1 MSERLLGLYE
11 KLILRRP
18 VVAIL
23 AVILIAVVMAFG
35 LVGLKLDASL
45 DSLTLENDNAL
56 ADYRESIQRYGSS
69 DFLVVTYKPH
79 DGDLFDDKS
88 LQTLQEMNDVLRGID
103 GIGEVTSIL
112 DVPLLYSP
120 KIQVEQL
127 KEAPRTL
134 LQPDVDRDMVRQEFL
149 TSPVYRDLVMSEDAK
164 TTIVL
169 VEIELDKKYQ
179 DLVKQRDTLRIKRD
193 TEGLAPEEVAELEAV
208 SQEFLDY
215 RTVRAAKEQI
225 RVAEIREKMAPFK
238 DDAEIFLGGLSM
250 ITADMVDFIKSDL
263 NVFGVGI
270 LLFIIITLAIIFR
283 QLRWV
288 LLPLATCILCVEIIL
303 GYLGWVDWR
312 MTVVS
317 SNFVSL
323 LLIITL
329 ALTIHLIVR
338 YRELLRQFPDKE
350 QLELVRDTVK
360 SMARPCFYTM
370 LTTVV
375 AFSSL
380 VLSDIRPVIDFGWMM
395 TIGLVLSL
403 IVAFVVIPAGIMIC
417 GKSESKGKN
426 DDAASVTL
434 GFSRFTENH
443 GGMVLVL
450 SLAAAIISAWGISR
464 LQVENHFIDYFHS
477 DTEIYQGLSLI
488 DNKLGGTIPLDII
501 INAPAKVDDGSLS
514 YEDILAEGGDDAP
527 AAEEAPAADDPYGD
541 PFAGMYA
548 DSGDDEAADAEE
560 EAIEEASGGDPFA
573 GMYADSGDDEVAD
586 AEEDAIEAASGG
598 DPFAGMYADSDEGEA
613 VADIAEAKAEPTAD
627 PYGDPFAGMYA
638 DSDEGEVVADI
649 VEAKEET
656 EATVDPYGD
665 PFAGMYA
672 DSGEG
677 ESGGD
682 SVGESEAEAV
692 IDDESEEMEIIED
705 SYWLTRDGIEDLEK
719 LHHYLDS
726 LPEVGKV
733 SSLVT
738 IADVYSELVGHK
750 ISDLELALM
759 SLLMSPKNADF
770 LLWPY
775 VDERNNQSRITVR
788 IKDSVGDLD
797 RSALLEKIHRFAI
810 DEAGFKEDQVEFTG
824 LMVLYNNMLQSL
836 FHSQILTMGMVFL
849 CIMAMFLVLF
859 RSLTVSIIAILPNLL
874 AAGVVL
880 GVMGIAGIPLDMM
893 TITIAAI
900 TVGIGVDHDIHYI
913 TRFKKE
919 FAIDNDYIASMH
931 RAHASIGRAL
941 FYTAVTIIVG
951 FSILTLSNFIPS
963 VYFGLLTGLAMIA
976 ALFASMTLLPKLIL
990 VFKPF
995 KAEKV

>member
-1 MSERLLGLYE
+1 MSERLLEIYE

-18 VVAIL
+18 MSAIL
-23 AVILIAVVMAFG
+23 AMILIAVVMAFG
-35 LVGLKLDASL
+35 LPGLKLDASL

-56 ADYRESIQRYGSS
+56 AEYRESVQRYGGS

-79 DGDLFDDKS
+79 KGDLFDDEN
-88 LQTLQEMNDVLRGID
+88 LNTLKEINDGLRGIE
-103 GIGEVTSIL
+103 GIGKVTSIL

-120 KIQVEQL
+120 KIKVEAL

-134 LQPDVDRDMVRQEFL
+134 LQPDVDRDLVRQEFL
-149 TSPVYRDLVMSEDAK
+149 TSPVYRDLVLSPDAK

-169 VEIELDKKYQ
+169 VEMILDKKYQ
-179 DLVKQRDTLRIKRD
+179 ELVKQRDTLRIKLD
-193 TEGLAPEEVAELEAV
+193 TEGLSSKEATELKTV
-208 SQEFLDY
+208 SQNFLDY
-215 RTVRAAKEQI
+215 RTVRAAKEKI

-263 NVFGVGI
+263 NVFSAGI
-270 LLFIIITLAIIFR
+270 VLFIIITLAIIFR
-283 QLRWV
+283 ELRWV
-288 LLPLATCILCVEIIL
+288 MLPLATCVLCVELIL
-303 GYLGWVDWR
+303 GYLGWIDWR

-338 YRELLRQFPDKE
+338 YRELYRQFPNNE

-403 IVAFVVIPAGIMIC
+403 VVSFIIIPAGMMVC
-417 GKSESKGKN
+417 GKGKKNGGVSSDSVSN
-426 DDAASVTL
+426 DGEGRHGHHDVSGVTH

-443 GGMVLVL
+443 GGLVL
-450 SLAAAIISAWGISR
+450 GLSLTVAIVSAWGISR
-464 LQVENHFIDYFHS
+464 LQVENHFIEYFHS
-477 DTEIYQGLSLI
+477 DTEIYQGLLLI
-488 DNKLGGTIPLDII
+488 DNELGGTIPLDII
-501 INAPAKVDDGSLS
+501 IDAPPQVDDGSLS
-514 YEDILAEGGDDAP
+514 FEDIMGEEDDV
-527 AAEEAPAADDPYGD
+527 
-541 PFAGMYA
+541 
-548 DSGDDEAADAEE
+548 EE
-560 EAIEEASGGDPFA
+560 EVP
-573 GMYADSGDDEVAD
+573 
-586 AEEDAIEAASGG
+586 ED
-598 DPFAGMYADSDEGEA
+598 M
-613 VADIAEAKAEPTAD
+613 D

-638 DSDEGEVVADI
+638 DSDEGEAAGA
-649 VEAKEET
+649 ELAEGAKEEG
-656 EATVDPYGD
+656 AAADPYGD
-665 PFAGMYA
+665 PFAGMYE
-672 DSGEG
+672 DSDEG
-677 ESGGD
+677 EVVDAGAEEEDVAADPYGD
-682 SVGESEAEAV
+682 PFAGMYEDSDEPEGDVVAESAA
-692 IDDESEEMEIIED
+692 DDEAFFEEESGDFDVIED
-705 SYWLTRDGIEDLEK
+705 SYWLTRAGIEDLEK
-719 LHHYLDS
+719 LHAYLET

-738 IADVYSELVGHK
+738 VADVYSELVGHK
-750 ISDLELALM
+750 ISDLELGLM
-759 SLLMSPKNADF
+759 SLLMSPENADF

-775 VDERNNQSRITVR
+775 VDERKNQSRITMR
-788 IKDSVGDLD
+788 IKDSMDDLD
-797 RSALLEKIHRFAI
+797 RSDLLEKIHRFAI
-810 DEAGFKEDQVEFTG
+810 DEAGFEEEKVHFTG

-836 FHSQILTMGMVFL
+836 FRSQILTMGIVFL
-849 CIMAMFLVLF
+849 CIMGMFLVLF
-859 RSLTVSIIAILPNLL
+859 RSLSVSVIAILPNLL

-880 GVMGIAGIPLDMM
+880 GFMGIAGIPLDMM

-919 FAIDNDYIASMH
+919 FAIDHDYIASMH

-941 FYTAVTIIVG
+941 LYTAVTIIVG

-963 VYFGLLTGLAMIA
+963 VYFGLLTALAMLS
-976 ALFASMTLLPKLIL
+976 ALLASMTLLPKLIL

-995 KAEKV
+995 K

>member
-1 MSERLLGLYE
+1 MSERLLEIYE

-18 VVAIL
+18 MSAIL
-23 AVILIAVVMAFG
+23 AMILIAVVMAFG
-35 LVGLKLDASL
+35 LPGLKLDASL

-56 ADYRESIQRYGSS
+56 AEYRESVQRYGGS

-79 DGDLFDDKS
+79 KGDLFDDEN
-88 LQTLQEMNDVLRGID
+88 LNTLKEINDGLRGIE
-103 GIGEVTSIL
+103 GIGKVTSIL

-120 KIQVEQL
+120 KIKVEAL

-134 LQPDVDRDMVRQEFL
+134 LQPDVDRDLVRQEFL
-149 TSPVYRDLVMSEDAK
+149 TSPVYRDLVLSPDAK

-169 VEIELDKKYQ
+169 VEMILDKKYQ
-179 DLVKQRDTLRIKRD
+179 ELVKQRDTLRIKLD
-193 TEGLAPEEVAELEAV
+193 TEGLSSKEATELKAV
-208 SQEFLDY
+208 SQNFLDY
-215 RTVRAAKEQI
+215 RTVRAAKEKI

-263 NVFGVGI
+263 NVFSAGI
-270 LLFIIITLAIIFR
+270 VLFIIITLAIIFR
-283 QLRWV
+283 ELRWV
-288 LLPLATCILCVEIIL
+288 MLPLATCVLCVELIL
-303 GYLGWVDWR
+303 GYLGWIDWR

-338 YRELLRQFPDKE
+338 YRELYRQFPNNE

-403 IVAFVVIPAGIMIC
+403 VVSFIIIPAGMMVC
-417 GKSESKGKN
+417 GKGKKNGGVSSDSVSN
-426 DDAASVTL
+426 DGEGRHGHHDVSGVTH

-443 GGMVLVL
+443 GGLVL
-450 SLAAAIISAWGISR
+450 GLSLTVAIVSAWGISR
-464 LQVENHFIDYFHS
+464 LQVENHFIEYFHS
-477 DTEIYQGLSLI
+477 DTEIYQGLLLI
-488 DNKLGGTIPLDII
+488 DNELGGTIPLDII
-501 INAPAKVDDGSLS
+501 IDAPPQVDDGSLS
-514 YEDILAEGGDDAP
+514 FEDIMG
-527 AAEEAPAADDPYGD
+527 EED
-541 PFAGMYA
+541 
-548 DSGDDEAADAEE
+548 DAEE
-560 EAIEEASGGDPFA
+560 EVP
-573 GMYADSGDDEVAD
+573 
-586 AEEDAIEAASGG
+586 ED
-598 DPFAGMYADSDEGEA
+598 M
-613 VADIAEAKAEPTAD
+613 D

-638 DSDEGEVVADI
+638 DSDEGEAAGA
-649 VEAKEET
+649 ELAEGAKEEG
-656 EATVDPYGD
+656 AAADPYGD
-665 PFAGMYA
+665 PFAGMYE
-672 DSGEG
+672 DSDEG
-677 ESGGD
+677 EVVDAGAEEEDVAADPYGD
-682 SVGESEAEAV
+682 PFAGMYEDSDEPEGDVVAESAA
-692 IDDESEEMEIIED
+692 DDEAFFEEESGDFDVIED
-705 SYWLTRDGIEDLEK
+705 SYWLTRAGIEDLEK
-719 LHHYLDS
+719 LHAYLET

-738 IADVYSELVGHK
+738 VADVYSELVGHK
-750 ISDLELALM
+750 ISDLELGLM
-759 SLLMSPKNADF
+759 SLLMSPENADF

-775 VDERNNQSRITVR
+775 VDERKNQSRITMR
-788 IKDSVGDLD
+788 IKDSMDDLD
-797 RSALLEKIHRFAI
+797 RSELLEKIHRFAI
-810 DEAGFKEDQVEFTG
+810 DEAGFEEEQVHFTG

-836 FHSQILTMGMVFL
+836 FRSQILTMGIVFL
-849 CIMAMFLVLF
+849 CIMGMFLVLF
-859 RSLTVSIIAILPNLL
+859 RSLSVSVIAILPNLL

-880 GVMGIAGIPLDMM
+880 GFMGIAGIPLDMM

-919 FAIDNDYIASMH
+919 FAIDHDYIASMH

-941 FYTAVTIIVG
+941 LYTAVTIIVG

-963 VYFGLLTGLAMIA
+963 VYFGLLTALAMLS
-976 ALFASMTLLPKLIL
+976 ALLASMTLLPKLIL

-995 KAEKV
+995 K

>member
-1 MSERLLGLYE
+1 MSERLLEIYE

-18 VVAIL
+18 MSAIL
-23 AVILIAVVMAFG
+23 AMILIAVVMAFG
-35 LVGLKLDASL
+35 LPGLKLDASL

-56 ADYRESIQRYGSS
+56 AEYRESVQRYGGS

-79 DGDLFDDKS
+79 KGDLFDDEN
-88 LQTLQEMNDVLRGID
+88 LNTLKEINDGLRGIE
-103 GIGEVTSIL
+103 GIGKVTSIL

-120 KIQVEQL
+120 KIKVEAL

-134 LQPDVDRDMVRQEFL
+134 LQPDVDRDLVRQEFL
-149 TSPVYRDLVMSEDAK
+149 TSPVYRDLVLSPDAK

-169 VEIELDKKYQ
+169 VEMILDKKYQ
-179 DLVKQRDTLRIKRD
+179 ELVKQRDTLRIKLD
-193 TEGLAPEEVAELEAV
+193 TEGLSSKEATELKAV
-208 SQEFLDY
+208 SQNFLDY
-215 RTVRAAKEQI
+215 RTVRAAKEKI

-263 NVFGVGI
+263 NVFSAGI
-270 LLFIIITLAIIFR
+270 VLFIIITLAIIFR
-283 QLRWV
+283 ELRWV
-288 LLPLATCILCVEIIL
+288 MLPLATCVLCVELIL
-303 GYLGWVDWR
+303 GYLGWIDWR

-338 YRELLRQFPDKE
+338 YRELYRQFPNNE

-403 IVAFVVIPAGIMIC
+403 VVSFIIIPAGMMVC
-417 GKSESKGKN
+417 GKGKKNGGVSSDSVSN
-426 DDAASVTL
+426 DGEGRHGHHDVSGVTH

-443 GGMVLVL
+443 GGLVL
-450 SLAAAIISAWGISR
+450 GLSLTVAIVSAWGISR
-464 LQVENHFIDYFHS
+464 LQVENHFIEYFHS
-477 DTEIYQGLSLI
+477 DTEIYQGLLLI
-488 DNKLGGTIPLDII
+488 DNELGGTIPLDII
-501 INAPAKVDDGSLS
+501 IDAPPQVDDESLS
-514 YEDILAEGGDDAP
+514 FEDIMG
-527 AAEEAPAADDPYGD
+527 EED
-541 PFAGMYA
+541 
-548 DSGDDEAADAEE
+548 DAEE
-560 EAIEEASGGDPFA
+560 EVP
-573 GMYADSGDDEVAD
+573 
-586 AEEDAIEAASGG
+586 ED
-598 DPFAGMYADSDEGEA
+598 M
-613 VADIAEAKAEPTAD
+613 D

-638 DSDEGEVVADI
+638 DSDEGEAAGA
-649 VEAKEET
+649 ELAEGAKEEG
-656 EATVDPYGD
+656 AAADPYGD
-665 PFAGMYA
+665 PFAGMYE
-672 DSGEG
+672 DSDEG
-677 ESGGD
+677 EVVDAGAEEEDVAADPYGD
-682 SVGESEAEAV
+682 PFAGMYEDSDEPEGDVVAESAA
-692 IDDESEEMEIIED
+692 DDEAFFEEESGDFDVIED
-705 SYWLTRDGIEDLEK
+705 SYWLTRAGIEDLEK
-719 LHHYLDS
+719 LHAYLET

-738 IADVYSELVGHK
+738 VADVYSELVGHK
-750 ISDLELALM
+750 ISDLELGLM
-759 SLLMSPKNADF
+759 SLLMSPENADF

-775 VDERNNQSRITVR
+775 VDERKNQSRITMR
-788 IKDSVGDLD
+788 IKDSMDDLD
-797 RSALLEKIHRFAI
+797 RSELLEKIHRFAI
-810 DEAGFKEDQVEFTG
+810 DEAGFEEEQVHFTG

-836 FHSQILTMGMVFL
+836 FRSQILTMGIVFL
-849 CIMAMFLVLF
+849 CIMGMFLVLF
-859 RSLTVSIIAILPNLL
+859 RSLSVSVIAILPNLL

-880 GVMGIAGIPLDMM
+880 GFMGIAGIPLDMM

-919 FAIDNDYIASMH
+919 FAIDHDYIASMH

-941 FYTAVTIIVG
+941 LYTAVTIIVG

-963 VYFGLLTGLAMIA
+963 VYFGLLTALAMLS
-976 ALFASMTLLPKLIL
+976 ALLASMTLLPKLIL

-995 KAEKV
+995 K

>member
-1 MSERLLGLYE
+1 MSERLLEIYE

-23 AVILIAVVMAFG
+23 AMTLIAVFMAFG

-56 ADYRESIQRYGSS
+56 AEYRESVQRYGGS

-79 DGDLFDDKS
+79 KGDLFDDEN
-88 LQTLQEMNDVLRGID
+88 LNTLKKINDELRGIE

-120 KIQVEQL
+120 KIKVEAL

-134 LQPDVDRDMVRQEFL
+134 LQPDVDRDLVRQEFL
-149 TSPVYRDLVMSEDAK
+149 TSPVYRDLVLSPDAK

-169 VEIELDKKYQ
+169 VEMTLDKRYQ
-179 DLVKQRDTLRIKRD
+179 KLVKQRDTLRIKRD
-193 TEGLAPEEVAELEAV
+193 TEGLSSEEAAELKTV
-208 SQEFLDY
+208 SQDFLDY
-215 RTVRAAKEQI
+215 RTVRAAKEKI

-250 ITADMVDFIKSDL
+250 ITADMVAFIKSDL
-263 NVFGVGI
+263 NIFGVGI
-270 LLFIIITLAIIFR
+270 VLFIIITLAIIFR
-283 QLRWV
+283 ELRWV
-288 LLPLATCILCVEIIL
+288 MLPLATCVLCVELML
-303 GYLGWVDWR
+303 GYLGWIDWR

-338 YRELLRQFPDKE
+338 YRELYHQFPNKE

-403 IVAFVVIPAGIMIC
+403 VVAFVIIPAGMMVC
-417 GKSESKGKN
+417 GKGKKKGGVSSNDESGDKN
-426 DDAASVTL
+426 HDASGVTL
-434 GFSRFTENH
+434 CFSRFTENH
-443 GGMVLVL
+443 GGLVLGL
-450 SLAAAIISAWGISR
+450 SLAAAIVSAWGISR
-464 LQVENHFIDYFHS
+464 LQVENHFIEYFHS
-477 DTEIYQGLSLI
+477 DTEIYQGLLLI
-488 DNKLGGTIPLDII
+488 DNELGGTIPLDII
-501 INAPAKVDDGSLS
+501 IDAPTQVDDGSLS
-514 YEDILAEGGDDAP
+514 YEDIMG
-527 AAEEAPAADDPYGD
+527 
-541 PFAGMYA
+541 
-548 DSGDDEAADAEE
+548 
-560 EAIEEASGGDPFA
+560 
-573 GMYADSGDDEVAD
+573 
-586 AEEDAIEAASGG
+586 EED
-598 DPFAGMYADSDEGEA
+598 GEA
-613 VADIAEAKAEPTAD
+613 DEEVPADMD

-638 DSDEGEVVADI
+638 DSDEGEAAGA
-649 VEAKEET
+649 ELEESAEEEGT
-656 EATVDPYGD
+656 AADPYGD
-665 PFAGMYA
+665 PFAGMYEDSDEGEVVDVGPGEEDTA
-672 DSGEG
+672 AADPYGDPFAGMYEDSDEPEGDVVAEPAVDDEAFFEEDSGDFE
-677 ESGGD
+677 
-682 SVGESEAEAV
+682 V
-692 IDDESEEMEIIED
+692 IED
-705 SYWLTRDGIEDLEK
+705 SYWLTRTGIEDLEK
-719 LHHYLDS
+719 LHAYLET

-738 IADVYSELVGHK
+738 VADVYSELVGHK
-750 ISDLELALM
+750 ISDLELGLM
-759 SLLMSPKNADF
+759 SLLMSPENADF

-775 VDERNNQSRITVR
+775 VDERKNQSRITMR
-788 IKDSVGDLD
+788 IKDSMGDLD
-797 RSALLEKIHRFAI
+797 RSELLKKIHRFAI
-810 DEAGFKEDQVEFTG
+810 DEAGFEEDQVHFTG

-836 FHSQILTMGMVFL
+836 FRSQILTMGMVFL
-849 CIMAMFLVLF
+849 CILGMFLVLF
-859 RSLTVSIIAILPNLL
+859 RSLSVSIIAILPNLL

-919 FAIDNDYIASMH
+919 FAIDHDYIASMH

-951 FSILTLSNFIPS
+951 FSILTLSSFIPS
-963 VYFGLLTGLAMIA
+963 VYFGLLTGLAMFA
-976 ALFASMTLLPKLIL
+976 ALLASMTLLPKLIL

-995 KAEKV
+995 KTEKV

>member
-1 MSERLLGLYE
+1 MSEKLLGIYE

-18 VVAIL
+18 VLAIL
-23 AVILIAVVMAFG
+23 AIVLIAVVMAFG

-45 DSLTLENDNAL
+45 DSLTLENDNDL
-56 ADYRESIQRYGSS
+56 AAYREEIQRYGSS

-79 DGDLFDDKS
+79 KGDLFDDGN
-88 LQTLQEMNDVLRGID
+88 LQTLKELSDVLRGIE
-103 GIGEVTSIL
+103 GVGEVTSIL

-149 TSPVYRDLVMSEDAK
+149 TSPIYRDLVMSDDAK

-169 VEIELDKKYQ
+169 VEIQLDKKYQ
-179 DLVKQRDTLRIKRD
+179 ELVKQRDTLRIKRD
-193 TEGLAPEEVAELEAV
+193 REGLSLGEAAELETV
-208 SQEFLDY
+208 SQNYLDH
-215 RTVRAAKEQI
+215 RTVRAAKEQK

-250 ITADMVDFIKSDL
+250 ITADMVDFIESDL
-263 NVFGVGI
+263 NVFGVGM
-270 LLFIIITLAIIFR
+270 LLFMIITLAIIFR

-288 LLPLATCILCVEIIL
+288 LLPLATCILCVGIIL
-303 GYLGWVDWR
+303 GYLGWIDWR
-312 MTVVS
+312 MTIVS

-338 YRELLRQFPDKE
+338 YRELNRQFPNKE

-380 VLSDIRPVIDFGWMM
+380 VLSDIRPVIDLGWMM

-403 IVAFVVIPAGIMIC
+403 VVAFVIIPAGIMIC
-417 GKSESKGKN
+417 GKGPNHGKN

-443 GGMVLVL
+443 GGLVLGL

-477 DTEIYQGLSLI
+477 DSEIYKGLSLI

-514 YEDILAEGGDDAP
+514 YEEILAGEGGETDS
-527 AAEEAPAADDPYGD
+527 EEAPATDDPYGD

-548 DSGDDEAADAEE
+548 DSGDDDVVDAEE
-560 EAIEEASGGDPFA
+560 EAIEAASGGDPFA
-573 GMYADSGDDEVAD
+573 GMYADSGDDEVTD

-656 EATVDPYGD
+656 ETTVDPYGD

-677 ESGGD
+677 GSE
-682 SVGESEAEAV
+682 GEGEAEAV

-705 SYWLTRDGIEDLEK
+705 SYWLTRDGIDDLEK
-719 LHHYLDS
+719 LHRYLDT
-726 LPEVGKV
+726 LPELGMVR
-733 SSLVT
+733 SLVT

-750 ISDLELALM
+750 ISDLELGLM

-775 VDERNNQSRITVR
+775 IDEQHNQSRITVR
-788 IKDSVGDLD
+788 IIDSMSGLD
-797 RSALLEKIHRFAI
+797 RSALLEKIKRFAI
-810 DEAGFKEDQVEFTG
+810 DEAGFKEEQVEFTG

-836 FHSQILTMGMVFL
+836 FHSLILTMGAVFL

-893 TITIAAI
+893 TISIAAI

-941 FYTAVTIIVG
+941 FYTALTIIIG

>member
-1 MSERLLGLYE
+1 MSERLLEIYE

-18 VVAIL
+18 MSAIL
-23 AVILIAVVMAFG
+23 AMILIAVVMAFG
-35 LVGLKLDASL
+35 LPGLKLDASL

-56 ADYRESIQRYGSS
+56 AEYRESVQRYGGS

-79 DGDLFDDKS
+79 KGDLFDDEN
-88 LQTLQEMNDVLRGID
+88 LNTLKEINDGLRGIE
-103 GIGEVTSIL
+103 GIGKVTSIL

-120 KIQVEQL
+120 KIKVEAL

-134 LQPDVDRDMVRQEFL
+134 LQPDVDRDLVRQEFL
-149 TSPVYRDLVMSEDAK
+149 TSPVYRDLVLSPDAK

-169 VEIELDKKYQ
+169 VEMILDKKYQ
-179 DLVKQRDTLRIKRD
+179 ELVKQRDTLRIKLD
-193 TEGLAPEEVAELEAV
+193 TEGLSSKEATELKTV
-208 SQEFLDY
+208 SQNFLDY
-215 RTVRAAKEQI
+215 RTVRAAKEKI

-263 NVFGVGI
+263 NVFSAGI
-270 LLFIIITLAIIFR
+270 VLFIIITLAIIFR
-283 QLRWV
+283 ELRWV
-288 LLPLATCILCVEIIL
+288 MLPLATCVLCVELIL
-303 GYLGWVDWR
+303 GYLGWIDWR

-338 YRELLRQFPDKE
+338 YRELYRQFPNNE

-403 IVAFVVIPAGIMIC
+403 VVSFIIIPAGMMVC
-417 GKSESKGKN
+417 GKGKKNGGVSSDSVSN
-426 DDAASVTL
+426 DGEGRHGHHDVSGVTH

-443 GGMVLVL
+443 GGLVL
-450 SLAAAIISAWGISR
+450 GLSLTVAIVSAWGISR
-464 LQVENHFIDYFHS
+464 LQVENHFIEYFHS
-477 DTEIYQGLSLI
+477 DTEIYQGLLLI
-488 DNKLGGTIPLDII
+488 DNELGGTIPLDII
-501 INAPAKVDDGSLS
+501 IDAPPQVDDGSLS
-514 YEDILAEGGDDAP
+514 FEDIMG
-527 AAEEAPAADDPYGD
+527 EED
-541 PFAGMYA
+541 
-548 DSGDDEAADAEE
+548 DAEE
-560 EAIEEASGGDPFA
+560 EVP
-573 GMYADSGDDEVAD
+573 
-586 AEEDAIEAASGG
+586 ED
-598 DPFAGMYADSDEGEA
+598 M
-613 VADIAEAKAEPTAD
+613 D

-638 DSDEGEVVADI
+638 DSDEGEAAGA
-649 VEAKEET
+649 ELAEGAKEEG
-656 EATVDPYGD
+656 AAADPYGD
-665 PFAGMYA
+665 PFAGMYE
-672 DSGEG
+672 DSDEG
-677 ESGGD
+677 EVVDAGAEEEDVAADPYGD
-682 SVGESEAEAV
+682 PFAGMYEDSDEPEGDVVAESAA
-692 IDDESEEMEIIED
+692 DDEAFFEEESGDFDVIED
-705 SYWLTRDGIEDLEK
+705 SYWLTRAGIEDLEK
-719 LHHYLDS
+719 LHAYLET

-738 IADVYSELVGHK
+738 VADVYSELVGHK
-750 ISDLELALM
+750 ISDLELGLM
-759 SLLMSPKNADF
+759 SLLMSPENADF

-775 VDERNNQSRITVR
+775 VDERKNQSRITMR
-788 IKDSVGDLD
+788 IKDSMDDLD
-797 RSALLEKIHRFAI
+797 RSELLEKIHRFAI
-810 DEAGFKEDQVEFTG
+810 DEAGFEEEQVHFTG

-836 FHSQILTMGMVFL
+836 FRSQILTMGIVFL
-849 CIMAMFLVLF
+849 CIMGMFLVLF
-859 RSLTVSIIAILPNLL
+859 RSLSVSVIAILPNLL

-880 GVMGIAGIPLDMM
+880 GFMGIAGIPLDMM

-919 FAIDNDYIASMH
+919 FAIDHDYIASMH

-941 FYTAVTIIVG
+941 LYTAVTIIVG

-963 VYFGLLTGLAMIA
+963 VYFGLLTALAMLS
-976 ALFASMTLLPKLIL
+976 ALLASMTLLPKLIL

-995 KAEKV
+995 K

>member
-1 MSERLLGLYE
+1 MSERLLGIYE

-18 VVAIL
+18 VLAIL
-23 AVILIAVVMAFG
+23 AIVLIAVVMAFG

-45 DSLTLENDNAL
+45 DSLTLENDDAL

-79 DGDLFDDKS
+79 NGDLFDDES
-88 LQTLQEMNDVLRGID
+88 LQTLKEMSDALRGIE

-112 DVPLLYSP
+112 NVPLLYSP
-120 KIQVEQL
+120 KIKVEQL

-149 TSPVYRDLVMSEDAK
+149 TSPVYRDLVISEDAK

-169 VEIELDKKYQ
+169 VEIQLDKKYQ
-179 DLVKQRDTLRIKRD
+179 ALVKQRDTLRIKRD
-193 TEGLAPEEVAELEAV
+193 TEGLSLEEAAELKVV
-208 SQEFLDY
+208 SQNFLDY

-250 ITADMVDFIKSDL
+250 VTADMVDFIKSDL
-263 NVFGVGI
+263 KVFSVGI

-288 LLPLATCILCVEIIL
+288 LLPLATCILCVEIVL

-338 YRELLRQFPDKE
+338 YRELYRQFPDKE

-403 IVAFVVIPAGIMIC
+403 VVAFVIIPAGIMIC
-417 GKSESKGKN
+417 GKSENKGKN

-443 GGMVLVL
+443 GGLVLGL

-501 INAPAKVDDGSLS
+501 INAPAKVDDRSLS
-514 YEDILAEGGDDAP
+514 YEDILAEGGDGSADDEV
-527 AAEEAPAADDPYGD
+527 EETPVADDPYGD

-548 DSGDDEAADAEE
+548 DSGDDEVADAEE

-573 GMYADSGDDEVAD
+573 GMYADS
-586 AEEDAIEAASGG
+586 
-598 DPFAGMYADSDEGEA
+598 DEGE
-613 VADIAEAKAEPTAD
+613 VIAGAEEEPAAD

-638 DSDEGEVVADI
+638 DSDEEEAIAEV
-649 VEAKEET
+649 EEET
-656 EATVDPYGD
+656 ETSADPYGD

-677 ESGGD
+677 ED
-682 SVGESEAEAV
+682 EAV
-692 IDDESEEMEIIED
+692 IDDGPEEMDIIED

-797 RSALLEKIHRFAI
+797 RSELLEKIHRFAI
-810 DEAGFKEDQVEFTG
+810 DEAGFKEDQVQFTG

-963 VYFGLLTGLAMIA
+963 VYFGLLTGLAMFA
-976 ALFASMTLLPKLIL
+976 ALLASMTLLPKLIL

-995 KAEKV
+995 KAEKI

>member
-1 MSERLLGLYE
+1 MSERLLGIYE

-23 AVILIAVVMAFG
+23 TMTLIAVFMAFG

-56 ADYRESIQRYGSS
+56 ADYRESMQRFGSS

-79 DGDLFDDKS
+79 KGDLFADAN
-88 LQTLQEMNDVLRGID
+88 LNTLKKINDELRGIE

-120 KIQVEQL
+120 KINVEAL

-134 LQPDVDRDMVRQEFL
+134 LQSDVDRDLVRQEFL
-149 TSPVYRDLVMSEDAK
+149 TSPVYRDLVLSPDAQ

-169 VEIELDKKYQ
+169 VEMTLDKKYQ
-179 DLVKQRDTLRIKRD
+179 ELVKQRDTLRIKRD
-193 TEGLAPEEVAELEAV
+193 TEGLSSEEAAELKTV
-208 SQEFLDY
+208 SQNFLDY
-215 RTVRAAKEQI
+215 RTVRAAKEKI

-263 NVFGVGI
+263 NLFGAGI
-270 LLFIIITLAIIFR
+270 VLFIIITLAIIFR
-283 QLRWV
+283 ELRWV
-288 LLPLATCILCVEIIL
+288 MLPLATCVLCVELIL

-338 YRELLRQFPDKE
+338 YREMCRQFPNKE
-350 QLELVRDTVK
+350 QLELVRDTVRH
-360 SMARPCFYTM
+360 MARPCIYTM

-403 IVAFVVIPAGIMIC
+403 VVAFVIIPAGMMVC
-417 GKSESKGKN
+417 GKGAKNGDASSDDVSSDSESSHKHHHHDVSG
-426 DDAASVTL
+426 VTH

-443 GGMVLVL
+443 GGLVL
-450 SLAAAIISAWGISR
+450 GLSLTAAIVSAWGISR
-464 LQVENHFIDYFHS
+464 LQVENHFIEYFHS
-477 DTEIYQGLSLI
+477 DTEIYQGLLLI
-488 DNKLGGTIPLDII
+488 DNELGGTIPLDII
-501 INAPAKVDDGSLS
+501 IDAPPQVDDGSLS
-514 YEDILAEGGDDAP
+514 YEDIMGEED
-527 AAEEAPAADDPYGD
+527 EEADEEVPVDMDPY
-541 PFAGMYA
+541 
-548 DSGDDEAADAEE
+548 
-560 EAIEEASGGDPFA
+560 
-573 GMYADSGDDEVAD
+573 
-586 AEEDAIEAASGG
+586 G

-613 VADIAEAKAEPTAD
+613 VDGELEEEAEEEGAAEVD

-638 DSDEGEVVADI
+638 DSDEGEVVDAGSD
-649 VEAKEET
+649 KEES
-656 EATVDPYGD
+656 AAADPYGD

-672 DSGEG
+672 DSDEPEG
-677 ESGGD
+677 GVIAES
-682 SVGESEAEAV
+682 A
-692 IDDESEEMEIIED
+692 IDDEAFFEDESDDFEIVED
-705 SYWLTRDGIEDLEK
+705 SYWLTRAGIEDLEK
-719 LHHYLDS
+719 LHAYLET

-738 IADVYSELVGHK
+738 VADVYSELVGHK
-750 ISDLELALM
+750 ISDLELGLM
-759 SLLMSPKNADF
+759 SLLMSQENADF

-775 VDERNNQSRITVR
+775 VDERQNQSRITMR
-788 IKDSVGDLD
+788 IKDSMSDLD
-797 RSALLEKIHRFAI
+797 RSELLEKIHRFAI
-810 DEAGFKEDQVEFTG
+810 DEAGFEDEQVHFTG

-836 FHSQILTMGMVFL
+836 FRSQILTMGMVFL
-849 CIMAMFLVLF
+849 CIMGMFLVLF
-859 RSLTVSIIAILPNLL
+859 RSLSVSVIAILPNLL
-874 AAGVVL
+874 AAGMVL

-919 FAIDNDYIASMH
+919 FAIDHDYIASMH

-941 FYTAVTIIVG
+941 FYTAVTIIAG

-963 VYFGLLTGLAMIA
+963 VYFGLLTALAMFS
-976 ALFASMTLLPKLIL
+976 ALLASMTLLPKLIL

-995 KAEKV
+995 KAEKNKDQFGVG

>member
-1 MSERLLGLYE
+1 MSERLLEIYE

-18 VVAIL
+18 MSAIL
-23 AVILIAVVMAFG
+23 AMILIAVVMAFG
-35 LVGLKLDASL
+35 LPGLKLDASL

-56 ADYRESIQRYGSS
+56 AEYRESVQRYGGS

-79 DGDLFDDKS
+79 KGDLFDDEN
-88 LQTLQEMNDVLRGID
+88 LNTLKEINDGLRGIE
-103 GIGEVTSIL
+103 GIGKVTSIL

-120 KIQVEQL
+120 KIKVEAL

-134 LQPDVDRDMVRQEFL
+134 LQPDVDRDLVRQEFL
-149 TSPVYRDLVMSEDAK
+149 TSPVYRDLVLSPDAK

-169 VEIELDKKYQ
+169 VEMILDKKYQ
-179 DLVKQRDTLRIKRD
+179 ELVKQRDTLRIKLD
-193 TEGLAPEEVAELEAV
+193 TEGLSSKEATELKAV
-208 SQEFLDY
+208 SQNFLDY
-215 RTVRAAKEQI
+215 RTVRAAKEKI

-263 NVFGVGI
+263 NVFSAGI
-270 LLFIIITLAIIFR
+270 VLFIIITLAIIFR
-283 QLRWV
+283 ELRWV
-288 LLPLATCILCVEIIL
+288 MLPLATCVLCVELIL
-303 GYLGWVDWR
+303 GYLGWIDWR

-338 YRELLRQFPDKE
+338 YRELYRQFPNNE

-403 IVAFVVIPAGIMIC
+403 VVSFIIIPAGMMVC
-417 GKSESKGKN
+417 GKGKKNGGVSSDSVSN
-426 DDAASVTL
+426 DGEGRHGHHDVSGVTH

-443 GGMVLVL
+443 GGLVL
-450 SLAAAIISAWGISR
+450 GLSLTVAIVSAWGISR
-464 LQVENHFIDYFHS
+464 LQVENHFIEYFHS
-477 DTEIYQGLSLI
+477 DTEIYQGLLLI
-488 DNKLGGTIPLDII
+488 DNELGGTIPLDII
-501 INAPAKVDDGSLS
+501 IDAPPQVDDGSLS
-514 YEDILAEGGDDAP
+514 FEDIMGEEDDV
-527 AAEEAPAADDPYGD
+527 
-541 PFAGMYA
+541 
-548 DSGDDEAADAEE
+548 EE
-560 EAIEEASGGDPFA
+560 EVP
-573 GMYADSGDDEVAD
+573 
-586 AEEDAIEAASGG
+586 ED
-598 DPFAGMYADSDEGEA
+598 M
-613 VADIAEAKAEPTAD
+613 D

-638 DSDEGEVVADI
+638 DSDEGEAAGA
-649 VEAKEET
+649 ELAEGAKEEG
-656 EATVDPYGD
+656 AAADPYGD
-665 PFAGMYA
+665 PFAGMYE
-672 DSGEG
+672 DSDEG
-677 ESGGD
+677 EVVDAGAEEEDVAADPYGD
-682 SVGESEAEAV
+682 PFAGMYEDSDEPEGDVVAESAA
-692 IDDESEEMEIIED
+692 DDEAFFEEESGDFDVIED
-705 SYWLTRDGIEDLEK
+705 SYWLTRAGIEDLEK
-719 LHHYLDS
+719 LHAYLET

-738 IADVYSELVGHK
+738 VADVYSELVGHK
-750 ISDLELALM
+750 ISDLELGLM
-759 SLLMSPKNADF
+759 SLLMSPENADF

-775 VDERNNQSRITVR
+775 VDERKNQSRITMR
-788 IKDSVGDLD
+788 IKDSMDDLD
-797 RSALLEKIHRFAI
+797 RSELLEKIHRFAI
-810 DEAGFKEDQVEFTG
+810 DEAGFEEEQVHFTG

-836 FHSQILTMGMVFL
+836 FRSQILTMGIVFL
-849 CIMAMFLVLF
+849 CIMGMFLVLF
-859 RSLTVSIIAILPNLL
+859 RSLSVSVIAILPNLL

-880 GVMGIAGIPLDMM
+880 GFMGIAGIPLDMM

-919 FAIDNDYIASMH
+919 FAIDHDYIASMH

-941 FYTAVTIIVG
+941 LYTAVTIIVG

-963 VYFGLLTGLAMIA
+963 VYFGLLTALAMLS
-976 ALFASMTLLPKLIL
+976 ALLASMTLLPKLIL

-995 KAEKV
+995 K

>member
-1 MSERLLGLYE
+1 MSEKLLGVYE

-18 VVAIL
+18 VLAIL
-23 AVILIAVVMAFG
+23 AVVLIAVVMAFG

-79 DGDLFDDKS
+79 KGDLFDDES
-88 LQTLQEMNDVLRGID
+88 LQTLKEMSDALRGIE

-112 DVPLLYSP
+112 NVPLLYSP
-120 KIQVEQL
+120 KIKVEQL

-149 TSPVYRDLVMSEDAK
+149 TSPVYRDLVISEDAK

-193 TEGLAPEEVAELEAV
+193 KEGLSPEEAAELGVV
-208 SQEFLDY
+208 SQSFRDY

-225 RVAEIREKMAPFK
+225 RITAIREKMAPFK

-250 ITADMVDFIKSDL
+250 VTADMVDFIKSDL

-283 QLRWV
+283 QVRWV
-288 LLPLATCILCVEIIL
+288 LLPLATCILCVEIVL

-338 YRELLRQFPDKE
+338 YRELYRQFPDKE

-403 IVAFVVIPAGIMIC
+403 VVAFIIIPAGIMVC
-417 GKSESKGKN
+417 GKSENKGKN

-443 GGMVLVL
+443 GGVVLGL

-514 YEDILAEGGDDAP
+514 YEEILAEGGDDAP
-527 AAEEAPAADDPYGD
+527 VAEEATEADDPYGD

-548 DSGDDEAADAEE
+548 DSGDDEVAAEAEE
-560 EAIEEASGGDPFA
+560 AL
-573 GMYADSGDDEVAD
+573 
-586 AEEDAIEAASGG
+586 EDAIEEASGG

-613 VADIAEAKAEPTAD
+613 VVEEEEPAADPYGDPFAGMYADSDEDEAIVEAEEETETTAD

-638 DSDEGEVVADI
+638 DSDED
-649 VEAKEET
+649 
-656 EATVDPYGD
+656 
-665 PFAGMYA
+665 
-672 DSGEG
+672 EG
-677 ESGGD
+677 
-682 SVGESEAEAV
+682 EAEAA
-692 IDDESEEMEIIED
+692 IDDEPEEMDIIED

-810 DEAGFKEDQVEFTG
+810 DEAGFKEDQVQFTG

-951 FSILTLSNFIPS
+951 FSILTTSNFIPS
-963 VYFGLLTGLAMIA
+963 VYFGLLTGLAMFA
-976 ALFASMTLLPKLIL
+976 ALLASMTLLPKLIL

>member
-1 MSERLLGLYE
+1 MSERLLGIYE

-23 AVILIAVVMAFG
+23 AMTLIAVFMAFG

-56 ADYRESIQRYGSS
+56 AEYRESVQRYGGS

-79 DGDLFDDKS
+79 KGDLFDDEN
-88 LQTLQEMNDVLRGID
+88 LNTLKKINDELRGIE

-120 KIQVEQL
+120 KIKVEAL

-134 LQPDVDRDMVRQEFL
+134 LQPNVDRDLVRQEFL
-149 TSPVYRDLVMSEDAK
+149 TSPVYRDLVLSPDAK

-169 VEIELDKKYQ
+169 VEMTLDKKYQ
-179 DLVKQRDTLRIKRD
+179 ELVKQRDTLRIKRD
-193 TEGLAPEEVAELEAV
+193 TEGLSSEEAAELKTV
-208 SQEFLDY
+208 SQDFLDY
-215 RTVRAAKEQI
+215 RTVRAAKEKI

-250 ITADMVDFIKSDL
+250 ITADMVAFIKSDL
-263 NVFGVGI
+263 NIFGVGI
-270 LLFIIITLAIIFR
+270 VLFIIITLAIIFR
-283 QLRWV
+283 ELRWV
-288 LLPLATCILCVEIIL
+288 MLPLATCVLCVELML
-303 GYLGWVDWR
+303 GYLGWIDWR

-338 YRELLRQFPDKE
+338 YRELYRLFPNKE

-403 IVAFVVIPAGIMIC
+403 VVAFVIIPAGMMVC
-417 GKSESKGKN
+417 GKGKKNGGVSSNDESSDKN
-426 DDAASVTL
+426 HDASGVTL
-434 GFSRFTENH
+434 CFSRFTENH
-443 GGMVLVL
+443 GGLVL
-450 SLAAAIISAWGISR
+450 GLSLTAAIVSAWGISR
-464 LQVENHFIDYFHS
+464 LQVENHFIEYFHS
-477 DTEIYQGLSLI
+477 DTEIYQGLLLI
-488 DNKLGGTIPLDII
+488 DNELGGTIPLDII
-501 INAPAKVDDGSLS
+501 IDAPPQVDDGSLS
-514 YEDILAEGGDDAP
+514 YEDIMG
-527 AAEEAPAADDPYGD
+527 
-541 PFAGMYA
+541 
-548 DSGDDEAADAEE
+548 
-560 EAIEEASGGDPFA
+560 
-573 GMYADSGDDEVAD
+573 
-586 AEEDAIEAASGG
+586 EED
-598 DPFAGMYADSDEGEA
+598 GEA
-613 VADIAEAKAEPTAD
+613 DEEVPADMD

-638 DSDEGEVVADI
+638 DSDEGEAAGA
-649 VEAKEET
+649 ELEESA
-656 EATVDPYGD
+656 EEEGAAADPYGD
-665 PFAGMYA
+665 PFAGMYEDSDEGEVVDA
-672 DSGEG
+672 GPDEENTAAADPYGDPFAGMYEDSDEQEGDVVAESAVEDEAFFEEDSGDFE
-677 ESGGD
+677 
-682 SVGESEAEAV
+682 V
-692 IDDESEEMEIIED
+692 IED
-705 SYWLTRDGIEDLEK
+705 SYWLTRSGIEDLEK
-719 LHHYLDS
+719 LHAYLET

-738 IADVYSELVGHK
+738 VADVYSELVGHK
-750 ISDLELALM
+750 ISDLELGLM
-759 SLLMSPKNADF
+759 SLLMSPENADF

-775 VDERNNQSRITVR
+775 VDERKNQSRITMR
-788 IKDSVGDLD
+788 IKDSMGDLD
-797 RSALLEKIHRFAI
+797 RSELLKKIHRFAI
-810 DEAGFKEDQVEFTG
+810 DEAGFEEEQVHFTG

-836 FHSQILTMGMVFL
+836 FRSQILTMGMVFL
-849 CIMAMFLVLF
+849 CIMGMFLVLF
-859 RSLTVSIIAILPNLL
+859 RSLYVSIIAILPNLL

-919 FAIDNDYIASMH
+919 FAIDHDYIASMH

-963 VYFGLLTGLAMIA
+963 VYFGLLTGLAMFA
-976 ALFASMTLLPKLIL
+976 ALLASMTLLPKLIL

-995 KAEKV
+995 KTEKV

>member
-1 MSERLLGLYE
+1 MSERLLEIYE

-18 VVAIL
+18 MSAIL
-23 AVILIAVVMAFG
+23 AMILIAVVMAFG
-35 LVGLKLDASL
+35 LPGLKLDASL

-56 ADYRESIQRYGSS
+56 AEYRESVQRYGGS

-79 DGDLFDDKS
+79 KGDLFDDEN
-88 LQTLQEMNDVLRGID
+88 LNTLKEINDGLRGIE
-103 GIGEVTSIL
+103 GIGKVTSIL

-120 KIQVEQL
+120 KIKVEAL

-134 LQPDVDRDMVRQEFL
+134 LQPDVDRDLVRQEFL
-149 TSPVYRDLVMSEDAK
+149 TSPVYRDLVLSPDAK

-169 VEIELDKKYQ
+169 VEMILDKKYQ
-179 DLVKQRDTLRIKRD
+179 ELVKQRDTLRIKLD
-193 TEGLAPEEVAELEAV
+193 TEGLSSKEATELKTV
-208 SQEFLDY
+208 SQNFLDY
-215 RTVRAAKEQI
+215 RTVRAAKEKI

-263 NVFGVGI
+263 NVFSAGI
-270 LLFIIITLAIIFR
+270 VLFIIITLAIIFR
-283 QLRWV
+283 ELRWV
-288 LLPLATCILCVEIIL
+288 MLPLATCVLCVELIL
-303 GYLGWVDWR
+303 GYLGWIDWR

-338 YRELLRQFPDKE
+338 YRELYRQFPNNE

-403 IVAFVVIPAGIMIC
+403 VVSFIIIPAGMMVC
-417 GKSESKGKN
+417 GKGKKNGGVSSDSVSN
-426 DDAASVTL
+426 DGEGRHGHHDVSGVTH

-443 GGMVLVL
+443 GGLVL
-450 SLAAAIISAWGISR
+450 GLSLTVAIVSAWGISR
-464 LQVENHFIDYFHS
+464 LQVENHFIEYFHS
-477 DTEIYQGLSLI
+477 DTEIYQGLLLI
-488 DNKLGGTIPLDII
+488 DNELGGTIPLDII
-501 INAPAKVDDGSLS
+501 IDAPPQVDDESLS
-514 YEDILAEGGDDAP
+514 FEDIMG
-527 AAEEAPAADDPYGD
+527 EED
-541 PFAGMYA
+541 
-548 DSGDDEAADAEE
+548 DAEE
-560 EAIEEASGGDPFA
+560 EVP
-573 GMYADSGDDEVAD
+573 
-586 AEEDAIEAASGG
+586 ED
-598 DPFAGMYADSDEGEA
+598 M
-613 VADIAEAKAEPTAD
+613 D

-638 DSDEGEVVADI
+638 DSDEGEAAGA
-649 VEAKEET
+649 ELAEGAKEEG
-656 EATVDPYGD
+656 AAADPYGD
-665 PFAGMYA
+665 PFAGMYE
-672 DSGEG
+672 DSDEG
-677 ESGGD
+677 EVVDAGAEEEDVAADPYGD
-682 SVGESEAEAV
+682 PFAGMYEDSDEPEGDVVAESAA
-692 IDDESEEMEIIED
+692 DDEAFFEEESGDFDVIED
-705 SYWLTRDGIEDLEK
+705 SYWLTRAGIEDLEK
-719 LHHYLDS
+719 LHAYLET

-738 IADVYSELVGHK
+738 VADVYSELVGHK
-750 ISDLELALM
+750 ISDLELGLM
-759 SLLMSPKNADF
+759 SLLMSPENADF

-775 VDERNNQSRITVR
+775 VDERKNQSRITMR
-788 IKDSVGDLD
+788 IKDSMDDLD
-797 RSALLEKIHRFAI
+797 RSELLEKIHRFAI
-810 DEAGFKEDQVEFTG
+810 DEAGFEEEQVHFTG

-836 FHSQILTMGMVFL
+836 FRSQILTMGIVFL
-849 CIMAMFLVLF
+849 CIMGMFLVLF
-859 RSLTVSIIAILPNLL
+859 RSLSVSVIAILPNLL

-880 GVMGIAGIPLDMM
+880 GFMGIAGIPLDMM

-919 FAIDNDYIASMH
+919 FAIDHDYIASMH

-941 FYTAVTIIVG
+941 LYTAVTIIVG

-963 VYFGLLTGLAMIA
+963 VYFGLLTALAMLS
-976 ALFASMTLLPKLIL
+976 ALLASMTLLPKLIL

-995 KAEKV
+995 K

>member
-1 MSERLLGLYE
+1 MSERLLGIYE

-23 AVILIAVVMAFG
+23 AMILIAVVMAFG
-35 LVGLKLDASL
+35 LAGLKLDASL

-79 DGDLFDDKS
+79 QGDLFDDAN
-88 LQTLQEMNDVLRGID
+88 LQTLKEMCDDLRGVE
-103 GIGEVTSIL
+103 GIGKVTSIL

-120 KIQVEQL
+120 KIKVEAL

-134 LQPDVDRDMVRQEFL
+134 LQPDVDRDMVREEFL
-149 TSPVYRDLVMSEDAK
+149 TSPVYRDLVISEDAK

-169 VEIELDKKYQ
+169 VEIQLDKKYQ
-179 DLVKQRDTLRIKRD
+179 ALVKQRDTLRIKRD
-193 TEGLAPEEVAELEAV
+193 TEGLSSEEAAELEVV
-208 SQEFLDY
+208 SQNFLEY

-238 DDAEIFLGGLSM
+238 NDAEIFIGGLSM

-263 NVFGVGI
+263 NVFGAGI
-270 LLFIIITLAIIFR
+270 LLFIIITLAVIFR

-288 LLPLATCILCVEIIL
+288 LLPLATCVLCVELIL

-338 YRELLRQFPDKE
+338 YRELCSRFPHKE
-350 QLELVRDTVK
+350 QLELVRDTVR
-360 SMARPCFYTM
+360 SMARPCCYTM

-375 AFSSL
+375 AFLSL

-395 TIGLVLSL
+395 TLGLVVSL
-403 IVAFVVIPAGIMIC
+403 VVAFVLIPAGMMLC
-417 GKSESKGKN
+417 GKGATKGEANSDGANTEGESRDN
-426 DDAASVTL
+426 HHDASGVTL

-443 GGMVLVL
+443 GGLVL
-450 SLAAAIISAWGISR
+450 GLSLTAAIVSAWGISR

-477 DTEIYQGLSLI
+477 DTEIYQGLLLI
-488 DNKLGGTIPLDII
+488 DKKLGGTIPLDII
-501 INAPAKVDDGSLS
+501 INAPPRVDDGSLS
-514 YEDILAEGGDDAP
+514 FEDIMGEDDDVEEG
-527 AAEEAPAADDPYGD
+527 EEVPEDMDPYGD
-541 PFAGMYA
+541 PFAGMY
-548 DSGDDEAADAEE
+548 E
-560 EAIEEASGGDPFA
+560 
-573 GMYADSGDDEVAD
+573 
-586 AEEDAIEAASGG
+586 
-598 DPFAGMYADSDEGEA
+598 DSDEGEA
-613 VADIAEAKAEPTAD
+613 AAEVEEAEATAD
-627 PYGDPFAGMYA
+627 PYGDPFAGMYE
-638 DSDEGEVVADI
+638 DSDEGEVVGAE
-649 VEAKEET
+649 VEEEA
-656 EATVDPYGD
+656 EATADPYGD
-665 PFAGMYA
+665 PFAGMYE
-672 DSGEG
+672 DGDEG
-677 ESGGD
+677 EAAAEVEEEPVADAYGD
-682 SVGESEAEAV
+682 PFAGMYEDSDEGDAA
-692 IDDESEEMEIIED
+692 IDDESEEMDIIED
-705 SYWLTRDGIEDLEK
+705 SYWLTQAGIEDLDK
-719 LHHYLDS
+719 LHTYLET

-738 IADVYSELVGHK
+738 VADVYSELVGHQ
-750 ISDLELALM
+750 ISDLELGLM
-759 SLLMSPKNADF
+759 SLLMSSENADF

-775 VDERNNQSRITVR
+775 VDERHNQSRITMR
-788 IKDSVGDLD
+788 IKDTTGGLN
-797 RSALLEKIHRFAI
+797 RSELIEKIHRFAI
-810 DEAGFKEDQVEFTG
+810 DEAGFEEDQIQFTG

-836 FHSQILTMGMVFL
+836 YRSQILTMGTVFL
-849 CIMAMFLVLF
+849 CIMGMFLVLF
-859 RSLTVSIIAILPNLL
+859 RSLSVSLIAILPNLL

-913 TRFKKE
+913 TRFKHE
-919 FAIDNDYIASMH
+919 FAIDRDYVASMH

-963 VYFGLLTGLAMIA
+963 VYFGLLTALAMFS
-976 ALFASMTLLPKLIL
+976 ALLASMTLLPKLIL

-995 KAEKV
+995 K